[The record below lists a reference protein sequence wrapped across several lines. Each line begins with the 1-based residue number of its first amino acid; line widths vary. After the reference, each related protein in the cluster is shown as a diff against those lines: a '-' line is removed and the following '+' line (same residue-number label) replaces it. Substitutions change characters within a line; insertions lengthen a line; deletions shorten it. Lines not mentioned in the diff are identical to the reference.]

1 MVKQSRIRDFWPSY
15 QRRMAM
21 IVILMQI
28 IVTIVVGLSLIM
40 AGFNPATLEFVATMV
55 AVLAMTIG
63 ANLLLVF
70 SIVALPL
77 KDLTAALTHVSG
89 EPNQVR
95 PPNPNARQYERDGFK
110 PLLQLVYQLAT
121 VDTLPQASYSPG
133 NNSELVDAALAHSK
147 ASVIILDQNSKVVY
161 ASKNAP
167 VRNGRDNQ
175 KELTLIF
182 EDEIDLNFWLKDSV
196 KRLVRSEQTWLRVA
210 DKVLG
215 EPDRRIYDISANY
228 EKGNAAEVV
237 LVLFD
242 RTELYQ
248 PEDEQLDFISFAAH
262 ELRGP
267 ITVIRGYLD
276 VLGDEMADENSNPA
290 ELQALLGR
298 LTVSANRLS
307 GYINNILNASRF
319 DRRHMKVNLSEQRIV
334 DIYDSVR
341 DDMDLRAST
350 QNRLLSVDISPD
362 LPTIAADLSSLS
374 EVFSNLVDN
383 AIKYSNEGGAVEVK
397 AEAERDMVKVTV
409 SDHGIGMPASVV
421 GNLFHKFYRSHRS
434 RETVAGTGIG
444 LYICKAIVE
453 SHGGNIEVRSEE
465 GKGSVFSFSIPTY
478 SSVAKNLK
486 KHHNSNEGI
495 IRSGSDGW
503 IKNHAKFRG

>member
-15 QRRMAM
+15 RRRMAV

-28 IVTIVVGLSLIM
+28 VVTIVVGLSLLI
-40 AGFNPATLEFVATMV
+40 AGFNPFTLEFVATIV

-63 ANLLLVF
+63 TNLLLVF
-70 SIVALPL
+70 SIVTLPL
-77 KDLTAALTHVSG
+77 KDLTAAITHVSG

-95 PPNPNARQYERDGFK
+95 PPNPNARQYQKDGFK
-110 PLLQLVYQLAT
+110 PILQLIYQLAT
-121 VDTLPQASYSPG
+121 TDTLPQTAQQPSS
-133 NNSELVDAALAHSK
+133 NSQLVDAALSHSS
-147 ASVIILDQNSKVVY
+147 ASVIVLDQTGKITY

-167 VRNGRDNQ
+167 VRNNQ
-175 KELTLIF
+175 NDQQELTLIF
-182 EDEIDLNFWLKDSV
+182 EDEVDLNFWLNDSV
-196 KRLVRSEQTWLRVA
+196 KRLVRSGQTWLRVA

-215 EPDRRIYDISANY
+215 EQDRRIYDISANY

-276 VLGDEMADENSNPA
+276 VLSEEMADENVNPR

-319 DRRHMKVNLSEQRIV
+319 DRRHMKVNLSEQRLSDV
-334 DIYDSVR
+334 YDSVR
-341 DDMDLRAST
+341 DDMELRAST
-350 QNRLLSVDISPD
+350 QNRLLSVDISPA
-362 LPTIAADLSSLS
+362 LPTVAADLSSLS
-374 EVFSNLVDN
+374 EVFSNLIDN
-383 AIKYSNEGGAVEVK
+383 AIKYSNEGGAVAVK
-397 AEAERDMVKVTV
+397 AEPDRDMVRVTII
-409 SDHGIGMPASVV
+409 DHGIGMPSSVV

-453 SHGGNIEVRSEE
+453 SHGGSIEVRSEE

-478 SSVAKNLK
+478 SSVAKSLQ
-486 KHHNSNEGI
+486 KHDNSNEAI
-495 IRSGSDGW
+495 IRSGTEGW

>member
-1 MVKQSRIRDFWPSY
+1 MVKQPKIRDFWPTY
-15 QRRMAM
+15 RRRMIV

-28 IVTIVVGLSLIM
+28 IITIVVGLSLIM
-40 AGFNPATLEFVATMV
+40 AGFNPATIEFLATMV

-70 SIVALPL
+70 SIVMLPL
-77 KDLTAALTHVSG
+77 KDLTAAITHVSG

-95 PPNPNARQYERDGFK
+95 PPNPNARQYQRDGFT
-110 PLLQLVYQLAT
+110 PLLQLIYQLAT
-121 VDTLPQASYSPG
+121 VDTLPQSSYQPS
-133 NNSELVDAALAHSK
+133 NNSELVDTALAHSN
-147 ASVIILDQNSKVVY
+147 ASIVVLNQDGDVVY

-167 VRNGRDNQ
+167 VRTNQ
-175 KELTLIF
+175 HDKKELTLMF
-182 EDEIDLNFWLKDSV
+182 EDEIDLKFWLRDSV
-196 KRLVRSEQTWLRVA
+196 KRLVRSDQTWLRIP

-215 EPDRRIYDISANY
+215 EDGRRIYDISANY

-237 LVLFD
+237 LVIFD

-248 PEDEQLDFISFAAH
+248 PEDEQLDFLSFAAH

-276 VLGDEMADENSNPA
+276 VLKEEMQDENTDPV
-290 ELQALLGR
+290 EQQALIGR

-307 GYINNILNASRF
+307 SYINNILNASRY
-319 DRRHMKVNLSEQRIV
+319 DRRHMKVHLSEQRMSDV
-334 DIYDSVR
+334 YDSVR
-341 DDMDLRAST
+341 DDMELRALT
-350 QNRLLSVDISPD
+350 QNRLLSVDINPD
-362 LPTIAADLSSLS
+362 LPTVAADQSSLS

-383 AIKYSNEGGAVEVK
+383 AIKYSNEGGAVAIK
-397 AEAERDMVKVTV
+397 AEQDRDTVKVTII
-409 SDHGIGMPASVV
+409 DNGIGMPSSVV

-453 SHGGNIEVRSEE
+453 SHGGNIEVKSQE
-465 GKGSVFSFSIPTY
+465 GRGSIFSFSVPIY

-486 KHHNSNEGI
+486 KHDNSNEGI
-495 IRSGSDGW
+495 IRSGSEGW
-503 IKNHAKFRG
+503 IKNHTKFRG